1 MYKSYETLV
10 EYLETERSVYNDMLQ
25 TLENFERG
33 KSSIN
38 LSNIEKLL
46 SILEKNDIKITD
58 ERTSKRTVQSAIF
71 LHHIL
76 SDLIYLTRNST
87 LSDEVKRNWIRKLEN
102 LLQRAK
108 RLIDD
113 YYGYYGYL
121 PKHLRFW
128 HYWYYEDRR
137 RYPYLPY
144 YPYIEEYYQNLY
156 PPKQTKLSS
165 TEIIWK
171 DVTSK
176 TSVNESS
183 LFVPRSFLCL
193 DDFQY
198 QEYLLLTLRDNLKQ
212 SNRRISLSD
221 ENKDNDKL
229 HKIADYIIKEGKK
242 VFQP

>member
-1 MYKSYETLV
+1 MFRSYETLT
-10 EYLETERSVYNDMLQ
+10 EYLETERDVYNEMLQ
-25 TLENFERG
+25 TLEDFERG

-144 YPYIEEYYQNLY
+144 YPYIEDYYQNLY
-156 PPKQTKLSS
+156 PPKQTKLSQN
-165 TEIIWK
+165 EAIWK
-171 DVTSK
+171 EITTK
-176 TSVNESS
+176 EQMNESS
-183 LFVPRSFLCL
+183 LLVPRSFLCL
-193 DDFQY
+193 DDSQY
-198 QEYLLLTLRDNLKQ
+198 QEYLLLTLRDSLKQ
-212 SNRRISLSD
+212 STKRTTLSN
-221 ENKDNDKL
+221 ETDNDKL
-229 HKIADYIIKEGKK
+229 HQVADYIIKTGKK
-242 VFQP
+242 VFQT

>member
-1 MYKSYETLV
+1 MYKSFETLV

-46 SILEKNDIKITD
+46 NILEKNDVKISD
-58 ERTSKRTVQSAIF
+58 ERTAKRTVQSAIF
-71 LHHIL
+71 LHHII

-87 LSDEVKRNWIRKLEN
+87 LSDEAKRSWIRKLEN

-108 RLIDD
+108 RLVDN
-113 YYGYYGYL
+113 YYSYYGYL

-144 YPYIEEYYQNLY
+144 YPDIEKYYSSFY
-156 PPKQTKLSS
+156 PPKLNNLSQN
-165 TEIIWK
+165 EAIWK
-171 DVTSK
+171 EITTK
-176 TSVNESS
+176 EQMNESS

-193 DDFQY
+193 DDSQY
-198 QEYLLLTLRDNLKQ
+198 QEYMLLTLRDNLKQ
-212 SNRRISLSD
+212 SSKKTTLSD
-221 ENKDNDKL
+221 ERDNDKL

-242 VFQP
+242 VYEK

>member
-1 MYKSYETLV
+1 MFKSYETLM
-10 EYLETERSVYNDMLQ
+10 EYLETEREVYNDMLQ
-25 TLENFERG
+25 TLDDFQRG
-33 KSSIN
+33 NSTIN

-71 LHHIL
+71 LHHII
-76 SDLIYLTRNST
+76 SDLIYLTKNST

-102 LLQRAK
+102 LFQRAK

-156 PPKQTKLSS
+156 PPKQNKFSQN
-165 TEIIWK
+165 EAIWK
-171 DVTSK
+171 EITTK
-176 TSVNESS
+176 EQMNEFS

-193 DDFQY
+193 DDSQY
-198 QEYLLLTLRDNLKQ
+198 KEYLLLTLRDNLKQ
-212 SNRRISLSD
+212 SNRRTSLSD
-221 ENKDNDKL
+221 ERDNDKL

-242 VFQP
+242 VYER